1 MEGLQK
7 IGFGGS
13 CHWCTEAVFQAVVGV
28 EKVEQGWISPSDN
41 LESFSEAVLVYF
53 DPAVVSVSTLVAI
66 HLYSHSSTASHSMRS
81 KYRSAVYV
89 FDEVQEGKVRQA
101 LTAIEQELGRTVI
114 TQVLTFGAF
123 KLNSAEFLD
132 YYARDP
138 DRPFCKTYI
147 EPKLKALVSRFGGQM
162 KIGGTETNNCVVLE
176 K

>member
-1 MEGLQK
+1 MEGLEK

-13 CHWCTEAVFQAVVGV
+13 CHWCTEAVFQSVIGV
-28 EKVEQGWISPSDN
+28 EKVDQGWISPSDD
-41 LESFSEAVLVYF
+41 LELFSEAVLVYF
-53 DPAVVSVSTLVAI
+53 DPAAISVSTLLAI

-89 FDEVQEGKVRQA
+89 FDEVQGGEVKQA
-101 LTAIEQELGRTVI
+101 LTAVEQELGGTVI

-123 KLNSAEFLD
+123 TLNSAEFLD
-132 YYARDP
+132 YYATDP

-147 EPKLKALVSRFGGQM
+147 EPKLKALVLRFSGQM
-162 KIGGTETNNCVVLE
+162 KIALPEN